1 MVIGELRV
9 VIDAGHGARLLKP
22 ASGDRGARLARLAPR
37 LVLLFAFAAS
47 ACSNHKLSTTD
58 ARTLIE
64 SSARFTAPDVLTVRS
79 RYCSTIEAP
88 ADNPASG
95 LGRLK
100 ALQET
105 GAIRIEH
112 RAAAP
117 GECPSTPGPMREWL
131 LISLADTANG
141 FHPRPLPDG
150 AGWEF
155 TRAQRRF
162 VSLGELTFNS
172 EDDPTI
178 ARATYR
184 WAWRAEL
191 LGQLLQVSEEPVNA
205 QATFI
210 RGDAGWET
218 RDVGF

>member
-1 MVIGELRV
+1 MRPARGE
-9 VIDAGHGARLLKP
+9 
-22 ASGDRGARLARLAPR
+22 RGADRFRSALAGVVGLAPR

-47 ACSNHKLSTTD
+47 ACSNHKLSATD
-58 ARTLIE
+58 AQKLIE

-79 RYCSTIEAP
+79 RYCSTIDAP
-88 ADNPASG
+88 SDNPASG
-95 LGRLK
+95 LGQLK

-105 GAIRIEH
+105 GAIRIER

-117 GECPSTPGPMREWL
+117 GECASTPGPMREWL
-131 LISLADTANG
+131 LISLADAANG
-141 FHPRPLPDG
+141 FHPRSLPDG